1 MSGAP
6 AVVMVWDI
14 GKWWFRKED
23 GKVALVNNGEDLGTV
38 EDILEGNTFGSLK
51 IILEL
56 GPPTKLAVRNF
67 DPEANDFCGQFKE
80 AGRSGSRRAF
90 LECWETAKVNPGSVP
105 VEKPTAEGSSVT
117 EATTT
122 APEEADSDV
131 VKRHFVGNFEIPVD
145 RMVSPHWRRLC
156 RQPEPSHVED
166 LRVKFKATPDMSFTV
181 LAVHLPGITPEA
193 FQPNEIATY
202 EYEVLGGNHTR
213 LALQKL
219 RQEQPDNTSFQ
230 TRMAKV
236 YCGLPDSLAKR
247 VGIVHNDAN
256 FYLPAVLKDRLYTF
270 RAAVYAEAGFTDEAS
285 LTTVEPPRNKAT
297 EGRWKDGLC
306 TMLGIVDTQN
316 TSKRKILS
324 NQHGVEV
331 RLAMSSCRVWAAV
344 TQFIARWEEG
354 RIRKQPRSAGRRHEI
369 KGHHLRFLNKRETDD
384 EKVDVLEKLMSG
396 ELEYKFDLKKVQDK
410 DAGGSAEAST
420 TKQRSSRAEKDTPG
434 KDDSI
439 CAPKTAGGS
448 EATQPDK
455 QKDDTIAQLRA
466 EVKRLEKEL
475 QCLKETHK
483 KTEGDLLKKLEEE
496 KASCKNLQ
504 YEKAQMEEEQKRLLW
519 DLGNL
524 REKSNEGSQISD
536 ENEQATSKGL
546 GQKRHVSGEGGDAD
560 QAVRAKSRRTAV
572 NKDPLYKVGDFVV
585 IAGEANDGKDRVP
598 WFARVITTDPAK
610 QRLTLRWYV
619 PNKEGVYEREV
630 LDGKPLKDE
639 SIRYAE
645 ILTSVQLT
653 DRMTLPEEEMSKA
666 WKAL

>member
-6 AVVMVWDI
+6 QVVMVWDI

-420 TKQRSSRAEKDTPG
+420 TTQRSSRRAEKDTPG
-434 KDDSI
+434 KDDST

-475 QCLKETHK
+475 QCLKETHRK
-483 KTEGDLLKKLEEE
+483 KEGDLLKQLEEE
-496 KASCKNLQ
+496 KASCKNLL

-524 REKSNEGSQISD
+524 REGEDGALDKKQTSIKRKSQEHPPGP
-536 ENEQATSKGL
+536 TRKSKR
-546 GQKRHVSGEGGDAD
+546 KD
-560 QAVRAKSRRTAV
+560 QTDLPESE
-572 NKDPLYKVGDFVV
+572 YKVGHFVV
-585 IAGEANDGKDRVP
+585 VSEVVNDGQDTDP
-598 WFARVITTDPAK
+598 WFGKVVAVNPAR
-610 QRLTLRWYV
+610 QTLRLVWYE
-619 PNKEGVYEREV
+619 KDAETEIYKRET
-630 LDGKPLKDE
+630 DKKTGKLLAEQSRPFKD
-639 SIRYAE
+639 IVTTVTFA
-645 ILTSVQLT
+645 
-653 DRMTLPEEEMSKA
+653 DDMTLPPGEWVKA
-666 WKAL
+666 KKACE